1 MSKEILMVAEAVSAE
16 KGVSEDIIFEAIE
29 LALATAAKKRYD
41 EEADIEVVIDRVS
54 GEYETRRRWLVV
66 PDTELALLGTQFTTE
81 EAAEADANLQIGDVH
96 EEIIENA
103 DFGRIAAQTAK
114 QVIVQRVRDA
124 ERAQIVDLYRDRI
137 GELLAGI
144 VKKVTRDNVIVD
156 LGNNAEGLLPRGEL
170 VGRETFR
177 INDRVR
183 AILSEINTESRGPQL
198 VMSRACREMLTEL
211 FKIEVPEISEGV
223 IQIRAAARDPGSR
236 AKIAVKTGDQRIDPV
251 GACVGMR
258 GSRVQAVS
266 NELDNERVDIILWDD
281 NPAQLVINAMS
292 PAEVESI
299 VVDEDSNTME
309 VAVAEDNL
317 AQAIGRGG
325 QNVRLASDLTGWTIN
340 VMSTDEAVERQE
352 AEAGE
357 IIETFMNAL
366 DVDEDVAVVLVEE
379 GFTTLD
385 EVAYVPLEEMMGI
398 EGFDEAI
405 SEELRARAKD
415 ALLTMAIAT
424 EEKLDVEPAEDLLT
438 MDGMERHLAFVLASR
453 GIVTMEDL
461 AEQGVDDLMHQ
472 IVNALFGEIFHGYDA
487 STREHK
493 CQVSLHPVHRKQI
506 FRRLYIQLFFCCD
519 GHCQQGVLS
528 TGTKLFGYRLIETFD
543 SHHFLKRH
551 IRYLV
556 KGCEPLFDQDNCNI
570 FIDIESVHK
579 GFYNFAGLG
588 LLTFNSL
595 VSAHHINRPAC

>member
-1 MSKEILMVAEAVSAE
+1 
-16 KGVSEDIIFEAIE
+16 
-29 LALATAAKKRYD
+29 
-41 EEADIEVVIDRVS
+41 
-54 GEYETRRRWLVV
+54 
-66 PDTELALLGTQFTTE
+66 
-81 EAAEADANLQIGDVH
+81 
-96 EEIIENA
+96 
-103 DFGRIAAQTAK
+103 
-114 QVIVQRVRDA
+114 
-124 ERAQIVDLYRDRI
+124 
-137 GELLAGI
+137 
-144 VKKVTRDNVIVD
+144 
-156 LGNNAEGLLPRGEL
+156 
-170 VGRETFR
+170 
-177 INDRVR
+177 
-183 AILSEINTESRGPQL
+183 
-198 VMSRACREMLTEL
+198 MLTEL

-352 AEAGE
+352 AEAVE

-438 MDGMERHLAFVLASR
+438 MDGMERHLAFVFASR

-461 AEQGVDDLMHQ
+461 AEQGVDDLM
-472 IVNALFGEIFHGYDA
+472 
-487 STREHK
+487 
-493 CQVSLHPVHRKQI
+493 
-506 FRRLYIQLFFCCD
+506 
-519 GHCQQGVLS
+519 
-528 TGTKLFGYRLIETFD
+528 
-543 SHHFLKRH
+543 
-551 IRYLV
+551 
-556 KGCEPLFDQDNCNI
+556 
-570 FIDIESVHK
+570 DIEDMTEERA
-579 GFYNFAGLG
+579 GELIMTARAPWFAEEE
-588 LLTFNSL
+588 
-595 VSAHHINRPAC
+595 A